1 LQLKQRLNAAIG
13 TYQIMDKDLGLRDVG
28 KVQADEGWSQ
38 LQWNSLH
45 TLFSEKIASQTN
57 EVGARSVAAK

>member
-1 LQLKQRLNAAIG
+1 
-13 TYQIMDKDLGLRDVG
+13 MDTTVDRSQVG
-28 KVQADEGWSQ
+28 EVQADEGWSQ